1 MRESGQSSANEGE
14 WPVVF
19 LSVSS
24 SQCQCMVSVLIIAEQ
39 ARGSSDAEI

>member
-24 SQCQCMVSVLIIAEQ
+24 SQCQCMVLIIAEQ